1 MAHSAGRCAGA
12 DPMSEKTEY
21 PTAKKL
27 RKAREEGQVGKS
39 KDLTQTV
46 LIVAL
51 FGYFIVNSKGIFK
64 SMGEMVLLPAAT
76 LDLPFEAAVN
86 VVVTKLVNEAI
97 LIMLPVLGIV
107 IGLGLFIE
115 LIQTGMLF
123 SFKAI
128 KPSGKKLNIATNV
141 KNIVSIKNL
150 VEFLKST
157 LKIIFL
163 SVLLTLVLRDALP
176 MLMTLPGGGVPG
188 LSAALGTLVTILILN
203 VAVAYAAISAA
214 DYAWQKHQ
222 HIKGLMMSKE
232 EVKQEYKEAEGD
244 PYIKQMRKHL
254 HKEMLQ
260 EAAIDSSRRATVIV
274 TNPTHLAIAI
284 LYDQDSTPLPMVLA
298 KGEGI
303 LAERMIQAAREAG
316 VPVLQNI
323 PLAHALMDGAELE
336 QYIPSDLIEAVAQL
350 LRLVQDM
357 NRPSE

>member
-1 MAHSAGRCAGA
+1 
-12 DPMSEKTEY
+12 MSEKTEY

-27 RKAREEGQVGKS
+27 RKAREDGQVGKS

-51 FGYFIVNSKGIFK
+51 FGYFIANSRAIFK
-64 SMGEMVLLPAAT
+64 AMGEMVLLPPTT
-76 LDLPFEAAVN
+76 LNLPFEAAVN
-86 VVVTKLVNEAI
+86 VVVTKLVQEAT

-115 LIQTGMLF
+115 LVQTGMLF

-128 KPSGKKLNIATNV
+128 MPSAKKLNIITNI
-141 KNIVSIKNL
+141 KNIVSVKNL

-157 LKIIFL
+157 LKIVFL
-163 SVLLTLVLRDALP
+163 TVLLTIVLKDALP
-176 MLMTLPGGGVPG
+176 MLMTLPGGGTSG
-188 LSAALGTLVTILILN
+188 LSAALGTLLTVMIIN

-244 PYIKQMRKHL
+244 PRIKQMRRHL

-260 EAAIDSSRRATVIV
+260 EAAVDNSRRATVVV

-284 LYDQDSTPLPMVLA
+284 LYDKDTTPLPVVLA

-323 PLAHALMDGAELE
+323 PLAHALMDDAQLE
-336 QYIPSDLIEAVAQL
+336 QYIPSELIEAVAQV

-357 NRPSE
+357 NRQPE